1 MSRRTSIKNEEGVAL
16 FMAFLLLLLLG
27 SLAGA
32 SLVQTNI
39 DLKTTSYYQG
49 GSRAFMAGEAGALHA
64 LSIMNTTLVWDIR
77 GQLQSGSWTAQP
89 WMYGQAWQ
97 VLPGDPSSSYQ
108 VLVAADPSDPDDKG
122 TITATGIGPVESNR
136 VIRLRINR
144 SGLVSSPGAVYLVSD
159 TVSANF
165 NGNAFTIDGN
175 DHQIAGGLA
184 STGVVKPGIS
194 TRNDAAVNEVK
205 GALNGQQKDNVV
217 GLGFKPSGSD
227 GSLPDPSV
235 LPASGPSAPELDAV
249 IDRILT
255 RSTGIVADNSRVL
268 NSNCD
273 SSFGTLTAPQITHLT
288 NSSGTRINGDFC
300 GAGILI
306 ADGPVTL
313 NGSMNFAGWII
324 SRSGISLTGTGN
336 STVRGSIWTKG
347 IDFSA
352 GGSLIVDY
360 STEGLALAN
369 GAGGNPDGNVPRLLA
384 IASWE
389 DT

>member
-1 MSRRTSIKNEEGVAL
+1 MSRRSSIKNQEGLAL
-16 FMAFLLLLLLG
+16 FMAFLLLLLFG

-32 SLVQTNI
+32 SLVQTSI

-49 GSRAFMAGEAGALHA
+49 GSRAFMAAEAGALHA
-64 LSIMNTTLVWDIR
+64 LSVMNTTLVWDIQR
-77 GQLQSGSWTAQP
+77 QLQSGSWTAQP
-89 WMYGQAWQ
+89 WMYGRTWQA
-97 VLPGDPSSSYQ
+97 LPGDPASTYQ
-108 VLVAADPSDPDDKG
+108 VLVAANSSDPDDQG
-122 TITATGIGPVESNR
+122 TITATGTGPVESNR
-136 VIRLRINR
+136 VIRLRIQR
-144 SGLVSSPGAVYLVSD
+144 SGLVASPGAVYLVSD
-159 TVSANF
+159 VVSANF
-165 NGNAFTIDGN
+165 NGNAFKIDGN

-184 STGVVKPGIS
+184 STGSIKPGIS
-194 TRNDAAVNEVK
+194 TRNDAAVSEVK
-205 GALNGQQKDNVV
+205 TALNAEQKDNVV
-217 GLGFKPSGSD
+217 GLGFSPAAAD
-227 GSLPDPSV
+227 GTPPDPSV
-235 LPASGPSAPELDAV
+235 FPASGPSAPELDAV

-255 RSTGIVADNSRVL
+255 RSTDIVADNSRVL

-273 SSFGTLTAPQITHLT
+273 SSFGTLTAPQVTHLT
-288 NSSGTRINGDFC
+288 SATGIRINGDFC

-369 GAGGNPDGNVPRLLA
+369 GTGGNPDGNVPRLLV

-389 DT
+389 DL